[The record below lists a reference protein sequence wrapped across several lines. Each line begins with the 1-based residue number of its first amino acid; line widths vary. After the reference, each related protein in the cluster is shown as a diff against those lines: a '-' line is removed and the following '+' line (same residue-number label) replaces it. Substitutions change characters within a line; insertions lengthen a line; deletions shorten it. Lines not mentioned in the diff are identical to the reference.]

1 MSNMVMPAILGTV
14 SDGNTSSGG
23 GGGGSAPTSV
33 SVATSSSGNYDNS
46 FTTAA
51 VLGSALTTD
60 GSSNTMSIAKEL
72 YDSEYG
78 SAGLASF
85 YVRGYLRATGGTSYT
100 MNAAMNGD
108 SSLSGGC
115 SVSITGNS
123 TSTQQ
128 DNTTG
133 SGLGTVTIAHGGGRG
148 GIVTPSVNDFVRV
161 KVNGS
166 ATNSNGTTNAT
177 ERIQKLKWVS

>member
-1 MSNMVMPAILGTV
+1 MGLMPAILGTV

-33 SVATSSSGNYDNS
+33 SNATSSSGNYDNS
-46 FTTAA
+46 FSTYDVLQSILTTPGSSTTA
-51 VLGSALTTD
+51 
-60 GSSNTMSIAKEL
+60 SISKEL
-72 YDSEYG
+72 YDTEHG
-78 SAGLASF
+78 SGPASSF
-85 YVRGYLRATGGTSYT
+85 YVRAYLRATGGTSYT
-100 MNAAMNGD
+100 QNAAMNGD

-115 SVSITGNS
+115 SVAMTTTNNS
-123 TSTQQ
+123 TSQ

-133 SGLGTVTIAHGGGRG
+133 GGLGTVTITHGGGRG
-148 GIVTPSVNDFVRV
+148 GIITPSVNDFVRV

-177 ERIQKLKWVS
+177 EVIRKLKWVE